1 MNITIIGSGPAG
13 IYSAI
18 ASAKLGNKVR
28 LIEKNDKLGGT
39 CVLYGCIPS
48 KAMLHPLFLKYFA
61 EETGRE
67 LNFSFSEIQKIA
79 KNVVNRLSKGVE
91 YMLES
96 YGIEVIHGKAQ
107 LKGGNI
113 QVGGQTIPSDKLIVA
128 TGTEKPQIEGT
139 IASDDLPYLDKE
151 FSKVLVIGG
160 GAGGVEYAWLLKMSG
175 KEVSIVEKSD
185 SLLPY
190 LDEDLKKAVTAYF
203 KKIGIK
209 LYLSSEITLGDK
221 PRIGNEELPQSD
233 IILYTFGRKPALE
246 GFEELPHEKWVKVDK
261 RMYTGVNNIYAAG
274 DITGTFTAHEAI
286 HEGFVAGLN
295 ASGIE
300 KYYNPE
306 AVPKVI
312 YTEPQIA
319 YVGNTK
325 GKCVKINMTE
335 IPRAIAEGLTE
346 GFLKVCTEGKK
357 ITGAVAFSHDAENII
372 TLISMFINYGID
384 IDKAIDFIEPHP
396 SYLEAVFE
404 ALLRLNS

>member
-151 FSKVLVIGG
+151 FS
-160 GAGGVEYAWLLKMSG
+160 
-175 KEVSIVEKSD
+175 
-185 SLLPY
+185 
-190 LDEDLKKAVTAYF
+190 
-203 KKIGIK
+203 
-209 LYLSSEITLGDK
+209 
-221 PRIGNEELPQSD
+221 
-233 IILYTFGRKPALE
+233 
-246 GFEELPHEKWVKVDK
+246 
-261 RMYTGVNNIYAAG
+261 
-274 DITGTFTAHEAI
+274 
-286 HEGFVAGLN
+286 
-295 ASGIE
+295 
-300 KYYNPE
+300 
-306 AVPKVI
+306 
-312 YTEPQIA
+312 
-319 YVGNTK
+319 
-325 GKCVKINMTE
+325 
-335 IPRAIAEGLTE
+335 
-346 GFLKVCTEGKK
+346 
-357 ITGAVAFSHDAENII
+357 
-372 TLISMFINYGID
+372 
-384 IDKAIDFIEPHP
+384 
-396 SYLEAVFE
+396 
-404 ALLRLNS
+404 

>member
-13 IYSAI
+13 VYSAI
-18 ASAKLGNKVR
+18 ASSKMGHKVR
-28 LIEKNDKLGGT
+28 LIEKNERLGGT

-48 KAMLHPLFLKYFA
+48 KAMLHPLFLKYST
-61 EETGRE
+61 EELGRE
-67 LNFSFSEIQKIA
+67 INFPFTELQKIA

-96 YGIEVIHGKAQ
+96 YGVEVIHGKAE
-107 LKGGNI
+107 LKEGNI
-113 QVGGQTIPSDKLIVA
+113 QVGGQTIPSDKIIVA
-128 TGTEKPQIEGT
+128 TGTEKPQIKGT
-139 IASDDLPYLDKE
+139 IASDDLPYLDKD

-160 GAGGVEYAWLLKMSG
+160 GAGGVEYAWLLKMAG
-175 KEVSIVEKSD
+175 KDVSIIEKSD

-190 LDEDLKKAVTAYF
+190 LDEDLRKAVTTYF

-209 LYLSSEITLGDK
+209 LYLSSEVNLEKQPI
-221 PRIGNEELPQSD
+221 IGEPD
-233 IILYTFGRKPALE
+233 VILYTFGRKPVLD
-246 GFEELPHEKWVKVDK
+246 GFEELPHEKYVKVDN
-261 RMYTGVNNIYAAG
+261 RMYTGINNIYAAG
-274 DITGTFTAHEAI
+274 DIIGTFTAHEAI
-286 HEGFVAGLN
+286 HEGFIAGLN
-295 ASGIE
+295 AGGVE
-300 KYYNPE
+300 KHYNPE

-319 YVGNTK
+319 YVGKTE
-325 GKCVKINMTE
+325 GKCVKINMAE

-346 GFLKVCTEGKK
+346 GFIKVCAEGKK
-357 ITGAVAFSHDAENII
+357 ITGAVAFSQDAENIV
-372 TLISMFINYGID
+372 TLISMFMNYNID

>member
-13 IYSAI
+13 VYSAI
-18 ASAKLGNKVR
+18 ASSKMGHKVK

-48 KAMLHPLFLKYFA
+48 KAMLHPLFLKYST
-61 EETGRE
+61 EELGRE
-67 LNFSFSEIQKIA
+67 LNFSFAEIQKIA

-96 YGIEVIHGKAQ
+96 YGVEVIHDRAE
-107 LKGGNI
+107 LNSGNI
-113 QVGGQTIPSDKLIVA
+113 QIGGQTIPSDRIIVA
-128 TGTEKPQIEGT
+128 TGTEKPQVKGT
-139 IASDDLPYLDKE
+139 IASDDLPYLDKD

-160 GAGGVEYAWLLKMSG
+160 GAGGVEYAWLLKMAG
-175 KEVSIVEKSD
+175 KDVSIAEKSD

-190 LDEDLKKAVTAYF
+190 LDEDLRKAVTSYF

-209 LYLSSEITLGDK
+209 LYLSSEVNLEK
-221 PRIGNEELPQSD
+221 PIDEPD
-233 IILYTFGRKPALE
+233 VILYTFGRKPVLK
-246 GFEELPHEKWVKVDK
+246 GFEELPHEKYIKVDK
-261 RMYTGVNNIYAAG
+261 RMYTGVSNIYAAG
-274 DITGTFTAHEAI
+274 DVIGTFTAHEAI

-295 ASGIE
+295 AGGVE

-325 GKCVKINMTE
+325 GKCVKINMAE

-346 GFLKVCTEGKK
+346 GFLKVCAEEKK
-357 ITGAVAFSHDAENII
+357 ISGAVAFSQDAEDIV
-372 TLISMFINYGID
+372 TLISTFMNYNID
-384 IDKAIDFIEPHP
+384 LEKAIDFIEPHP